1 MHRVVENMRSLIL
14 LLNMTALS
22 IAFQCGDYA
31 SSNLTNYIQARKAAD
46 RMDDEMRKSGY
57 RVFDALMKLET
68 PPSEG
73 DSNGGGTNTMG
84 AYFNIWLNPDTDLYP
99 ER

>member
-1 MHRVVENMRSLIL
+1 
-14 LLNMTALS
+14 
-22 IAFQCGDYA
+22 
-31 SSNLTNYIQARKAAD
+31 
-46 RMDDEMRKSGY
+46 MDDEMRKSGY